1 MTSRSRLL
9 MLAGEV
15 HELQD
20 GLVSIFDP
28 TFVIRSGLARLGSRW
43 PRIELGWETSDI
55 SGS

>member
-1 MTSRSRLL
+1 